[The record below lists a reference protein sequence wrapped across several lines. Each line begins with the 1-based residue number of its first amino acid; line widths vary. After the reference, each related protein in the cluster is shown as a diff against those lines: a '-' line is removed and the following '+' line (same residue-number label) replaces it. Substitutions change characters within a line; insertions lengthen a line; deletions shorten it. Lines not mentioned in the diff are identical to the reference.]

1 MAVVDIVIALALLQY
16 FWFGLKVGR
25 ARGQFRVQAPAT
37 TGHPD
42 FERVFRVH
50 MNTLEQ
56 LVMFVPGIWMF
67 AHYVHAYI
75 AAGLGVI
82 YLVGRFMFSSGYTRA
97 ADRRGLGFGV
107 SAFPVIILV
116 TGGLIGAAVALYR
129 SGL

>member
-1 MAVVDIVIALALLQY
+1 MIAVDIVVALALLQY
-16 FWFGLKVGR
+16 LWFGMRVGR
-25 ARGQFRVQAPAT
+25 ARAQFKIPAPAT
-37 TGHPD
+37 TGNAD

-67 AHYVHAYI
+67 AHYVQAYV

-82 YLVGRFMFSSGYTRA
+82 YVVGRFMFASGYTRA
-97 ADRRGLGFGV
+97 ADKRGVGFGV
-107 SAFPVIILV
+107 SFVPVMILLI
-116 TGGLIGAAVALYR
+116 GGLIGAGVALYR